1 MSNIIHSSSL
11 LNLAEGKNETPVDLS
26 RSNESQ
32 QGIDFKDIYSR
43 LANGAS
49 RMSPPDDEKPR
60 DGFQKDLATIADAR
74 NSDSGELRQQI
85 SEVQQPFG
93 KILPTLVAHQRGLSL
108 GKVILTAPVS
118 AVSEN
123 SLKQFIMRQS
133 AVDEVIDRGR
143 TTDTENDESTQRGGR
158 PEIDYG
164 IYKQHQNQKQSVD
177 AHAFA
182 ASTVLKGPSSTEI
195 GLSQQHYPS
204 AEMLTARS
212 PSALGKTESLSAE
225 QIQRPAQP
233 GAVLAGVDKHY
244 RYQVVDKQL
253 ASAAKSG
260 PVNEPVPVLG
270 QTALLDR
277 SAPNAG
283 QPAVLEKAVPNAVQ
297 TALLDRSVPNAGQP
311 AVLEKPVP
319 NAVQTALL
327 DRSVPNAGQPAV
339 LEKAVPNAVQ
349 TAVLDKPVPNA
360 GQTAVLDKPAPNA
373 GQPAVLEKPV
383 PNAVQTAVLDKPVP
397 NAGERAVLEKALPN
411 AGQTAVLD
419 KPVPNVGQT
428 ASWLS
433 QFNTM
438 PREIPSGAS
447 MPSAPEGSSAVS
459 REANSSREEVG
470 LKSEQLLS
478 RDSHS
483 ERKAYGSQFMGS
495 NADATKPGLIR
506 SGAEKP
512 LEEQQMLKSSRLSAE
527 VLSSDAREKGFRGK
541 EYSDG
546 VNPKQDMNVE
556 ALARNLSMMNSS
568 ARQDLNSTGYQ
579 GQKPVLPAIHAIS
592 KQTNGSALES
602 SDKVNVQ
609 NIESRVEFRS
619 VLREMQFQPQL
630 QSTADKSLQYEGL
643 TQRFGELMANRII
656 AGVQQ
661 NNWNLNIK
669 LRPASLGEI
678 GVTIAYDEGGLE
690 GKIVAAEETTRQLL
704 QDSLPKLRLMLKE
717 MLENDQ
723 MVNVNVDSHSDLKQD
738 TKEKPD
744 DENDATVELVMDLL
758 DEATEKVE
766 GRGLGIGNLNI
777 YV

>member
-11 LNLAEGKNETPVDLS
+11 LNVADGKNEIPVDLS
-26 RSNESQ
+26 RPKETQ
-32 QGIDFKDIYSR
+32 QGIDFKDIYSG
-43 LANGAS
+43 LANEAS
-49 RMSPPDDEKPR
+49 RMSPPVDQKPG

-143 TTDTENDESTQRGGR
+143 TTDTEKDESALRGVR
-158 PEIDYG
+158 SEEMVSALPNKNPRAEIDYG
-164 IYKQHQNQKQSVD
+164 VYSQHIVQKQIVQKQI
-177 AHAFA
+177 APKQTANAQAFA
-182 ASTVLKGPSSTEI
+182 ASTVSRAPTSNEM
-195 GLSQQHYPS
+195 GLNQQQYPS

-212 PSALGKTESLSAE
+212 PSAIGKTESSLGE
-225 QIQRPAQP
+225 QIQRPAQA
-233 GAVLAGVDKHY
+233 GADLAGVDKDY
-244 RYQVVDKQL
+244 LGAKQR
-253 ASAAKSG
+253 ASTLKAG
-260 PVNEPVPVLG
+260 PVSELSLVLG
-270 QTALLDR
+270 QTAALDKPL
-277 SAPNAG
+277 PNAA
-283 QPAVLEKAVPNAVQ
+283 QA
-297 TALLDRSVPNAGQP
+297 
-311 AVLEKPVP
+311 
-319 NAVQTALL
+319 
-327 DRSVPNAGQPAV
+327 
-339 LEKAVPNAVQ
+339 
-349 TAVLDKPVPNA
+349 AVLDKAPPVL
-360 GQTAVLDKPAPNA
+360 GQTAVLDKP
-373 GQPAVLEKPV
+373 
-383 PNAVQTAVLDKPVP
+383 
-397 NAGERAVLEKALPN
+397 LPI
-411 AGQTAVLD
+411 A
-419 KPVPNVGQT
+419 GQT

-447 MPSAPEGSSAVS
+447 MPSAPEGSSVVS
-459 REANSSREEVG
+459 RELNSSREEVG

-478 RDSHS
+478 KDSYS
-483 ERKAYGSQFMGS
+483 ERKANGPQFMAS
-495 NADATKPGLIR
+495 NGESTKPGLIS

-527 VLSSDAREKGFRGK
+527 ILSSDAREKGFRGK

-546 VNPKQDMNVE
+546 VNPKQDMVVE
-556 ALARNLSMMNSS
+556 ALARNLRMMSPS
-568 ARQDLNSTGYQ
+568 ARQDLNSAGYQ
-579 GQKPVLPAIHAIS
+579 GQKPALPGTYGIS
-592 KQTNGSALES
+592 KRPNGSALEV

-619 VLREMQFQPQL
+619 VLREMQLQPQL
-630 QSTADKSLQYEGL
+630 QSTSDKSLQYEGL
-643 TQRFGELMANRII
+643 TQRFGELVANRII

-661 NNWNLNIK
+661 DNWNLNIK

>member
-11 LNLAEGKNETPVDLS
+11 LNVADGKNEIPVDLS
-26 RSNESQ
+26 RPKETQ
-32 QGIDFKDIYSR
+32 QGIDFKDIYSG
-43 LANGAS
+43 LANEAS
-49 RMSPPDDEKPR
+49 RMSPPVDQKPG

-143 TTDTENDESTQRGGR
+143 TTDTEKDESALRGVR
-158 PEIDYG
+158 SEEMVSALPNKNPRAEIDYG
-164 IYKQHQNQKQSVD
+164 VYSQQIAQKQI
-177 AHAFA
+177 APKQTANEQAFA
-182 ASTVLKGPSSTEI
+182 ASNALKAPTSSEM
-195 GLSQQHYPS
+195 GLNQQQFPS

-212 PSALGKTESLSAE
+212 PGAIGKTESSLAE
-225 QIQRPAQP
+225 QIQRPVQA
-233 GAVLAGVDKHY
+233 GAGLAGVDKDY
-244 RYQVVDKQL
+244 L
-253 ASAAKSG
+253 AAKQFASTVKAG
-260 PVNEPVPVLG
+260 PVNEPSPVQG
-270 QTALLDR
+270 QTA
-277 SAPNAG
+277 A
-283 QPAVLEKAVPNAVQ
+283 
-297 TALLDRSVPNAGQP
+297 
-311 AVLEKPVP
+311 
-319 NAVQTALL
+319 
-327 DRSVPNAGQPAV
+327 
-339 LEKAVPNAVQ
+339 
-349 TAVLDKPVPNA
+349 LDKPVPF
-360 GQTAVLDKPAPNA
+360 
-373 GQPAVLEKPV
+373 
-383 PNAVQTAVLDKPVP
+383 
-397 NAGERAVLEKALPN
+397 
-411 AGQTAVLD
+411 
-419 KPVPNVGQT
+419 VGQT

-459 REANSSREEVG
+459 KELISSREEVG

-478 RDSHS
+478 RDSYS
-483 ERKAYGSQFMGS
+483 ERKANGPQFMAS
-495 NADATKPGLIR
+495 NGESTKPGLIS

-546 VNPKQDMNVE
+546 VNPKQDVVVE
-556 ALARNLSMMNSS
+556 ALARNLRMTSPS

-579 GQKPVLPAIHAIS
+579 GQKPALPGTYGIS
-592 KQTNGSALES
+592 KRPNGSTLEV

-619 VLREMQFQPQL
+619 VLREMQLQPQL
-630 QSTADKSLQYEGL
+630 QSTSDKSLQYEGL
-643 TQRFGELMANRII
+643 TQRFGELVANRII

-661 NNWNLNIK
+661 DNWNLNIK

>member
-11 LNLAEGKNETPVDLS
+11 LNVADGKNEIPVDLS
-26 RSNESQ
+26 RPKETQ
-32 QGIDFKDIYSR
+32 QGIDFKDIYSG
-43 LANGAS
+43 LANEAS
-49 RMSPPDDEKPR
+49 RMSPPVDQKPG

-143 TTDTENDESTQRGGR
+143 TTDTEKDESALRGVR
-158 PEIDYG
+158 SEEMVSALPNKNPRAEIDYG
-164 IYKQHQNQKQSVD
+164 VYSQNIAHKQIAPKQT
-177 AHAFA
+177 ANEQAFA
-182 ASTVLKGPSSTEI
+182 ASNALKAPTSSEM
-195 GLSQQHYPS
+195 GLNQQQYPS

-212 PSALGKTESLSAE
+212 PGAIGKTESSLAE
-225 QIQRPAQP
+225 QIQRPVQA
-233 GAVLAGVDKHY
+233 GAGLAGVDKDY
-244 RYQVVDKQL
+244 LGAKQR
-253 ASAAKSG
+253 ASTLIAG
-260 PVNEPVPVLG
+260 PVSELSLVLGQTAALDKPLPNAAQAAVLDKAPPVLG
-270 QTALLDR
+270 QTA
-277 SAPNAG
+277 A
-283 QPAVLEKAVPNAVQ
+283 
-297 TALLDRSVPNAGQP
+297 
-311 AVLEKPVP
+311 
-319 NAVQTALL
+319 
-327 DRSVPNAGQPAV
+327 
-339 LEKAVPNAVQ
+339 
-349 TAVLDKPVPNA
+349 LDKPVPNA
-360 GQTAVLDKPAPNA
+360 GQTAVLDK
-373 GQPAVLEKPV
+373 VLPV
-383 PNAVQTAVLDKPVP
+383 QGQTAALDKPVP
-397 NAGERAVLEKALPN
+397 V
-411 AGQTAVLD
+411 
-419 KPVPNVGQT
+419 VGQT

-459 REANSSREEVG
+459 RELISSREEVG

-478 RDSHS
+478 RDSYS
-483 ERKAYGSQFMGS
+483 ERKANGPQFMAS
-495 NADATKPGLIR
+495 NVESAKPGLIS

-541 EYSDG
+541 EYADG
-546 VNPKQDMNVE
+546 INPKQDMVVE
-556 ALARNLSMMNSS
+556 ALARNLRMTSPS
-568 ARQDLNSTGYQ
+568 ARQDLDSTGYQ
-579 GQKPVLPAIHAIS
+579 GQKPVLPGTYGIS
-592 KQTNGSALES
+592 KRPNGSTLEV

-619 VLREMQFQPQL
+619 VLREMQLQPQL

-643 TQRFGELMANRII
+643 TQRFGELVANRII

-661 NNWNLNIK
+661 DNWNLNIK

>member
-11 LNLAEGKNETPVDLS
+11 LNVADGKNEIPVDLS
-26 RSNESQ
+26 RPKETQ
-32 QGIDFKDIYSR
+32 QGIDFKDIYSG
-43 LANGAS
+43 LANEAS
-49 RMSPPDDEKPR
+49 RMSPPVDQKPG

-143 TTDTENDESTQRGGR
+143 TTDTEKDESALRGVR
-158 PEIDYG
+158 SEEMVSALPNKNPRAEIDYG
-164 IYKQHQNQKQSVD
+164 VYSQQIAPKQTANEQ
-177 AHAFA
+177 AFA
-182 ASTVLKGPSSTEI
+182 ASNALKAPTSSEM
-195 GLSQQHYPS
+195 GLNQQQYPS

-212 PSALGKTESLSAE
+212 PGAIGKTESSLAE
-225 QIQRPAQP
+225 QIPRPVQA
-233 GAVLAGVDKHY
+233 GAGLAGVDKDY
-244 RYQVVDKQL
+244 L
-253 ASAAKSG
+253 AAKQFASTLKAG
-260 PVNEPVPVLG
+260 TVSEPSLVLG
-270 QTALLDR
+270 QTA
-277 SAPNAG
+277 A
-283 QPAVLEKAVPNAVQ
+283 
-297 TALLDRSVPNAGQP
+297 
-311 AVLEKPVP
+311 
-319 NAVQTALL
+319 
-327 DRSVPNAGQPAV
+327 
-339 LEKAVPNAVQ
+339 
-349 TAVLDKPVPNA
+349 LDKPVPNA
-360 GQTAVLDKPAPNA
+360 AQTAVLDK
-373 GQPAVLEKPV
+373 VLPV
-383 PNAVQTAVLDKPVP
+383 QGQTATLDKPVP
-397 NAGERAVLEKALPN
+397 V
-411 AGQTAVLD
+411 
-419 KPVPNVGQT
+419 VGQT

-447 MPSAPEGSSAVS
+447 MPSAPEGSSVVS
-459 REANSSREEVG
+459 RELNSSREEVG

-478 RDSHS
+478 KDSYS
-483 ERKAYGSQFMGS
+483 ERKANGPQFMAS
-495 NADATKPGLIR
+495 NGESTKPGLIS

-527 VLSSDAREKGFRGK
+527 ILSSDAREKGFRGK

-546 VNPKQDMNVE
+546 VNPKQDMVVE
-556 ALARNLSMMNSS
+556 ALARNLRMMSPS
-568 ARQDLNSTGYQ
+568 ARQDLNSAGYQ
-579 GQKPVLPAIHAIS
+579 GQKPALPGTYGIS
-592 KQTNGSALES
+592 KRPNGSTLEV

-619 VLREMQFQPQL
+619 VLREMQLQPQL
-630 QSTADKSLQYEGL
+630 QSASDKSLQYEGL
-643 TQRFGELMANRII
+643 TQRFGELVANRII

-661 NNWNLNIK
+661 DNWNLNIK

>member
-11 LNLAEGKNETPVDLS
+11 LNVADGKNEIPVDLS
-26 RSNESQ
+26 RPKETQ
-32 QGIDFKDIYSR
+32 QGIDFKDIYSG
-43 LANGAS
+43 LANEAS
-49 RMSPPDDEKPR
+49 RMSPPVDQKPG

-143 TTDTENDESTQRGGR
+143 TTDTEKDESALRGVR
-158 PEIDYG
+158 SEEMVSALPNKNPRAEIDYG
-164 IYKQHQNQKQSVD
+164 VYSQQIAPKQTANEQ
-177 AHAFA
+177 AFA
-182 ASTVLKGPSSTEI
+182 ASNALKAPTSSEM
-195 GLSQQHYPS
+195 GLNQQQYPS

-212 PSALGKTESLSAE
+212 PGAIGKTESSLAE
-225 QIQRPAQP
+225 QIQRPVQA
-233 GAVLAGVDKHY
+233 GAGLAGVDKDY
-244 RYQVVDKQL
+244 L
-253 ASAAKSG
+253 AAKQFASTVKAG
-260 PVNEPVPVLG
+260 PVNEPSPVLG
-270 QTALLDR
+270 QTA
-277 SAPNAG
+277 A
-283 QPAVLEKAVPNAVQ
+283 
-297 TALLDRSVPNAGQP
+297 
-311 AVLEKPVP
+311 
-319 NAVQTALL
+319 
-327 DRSVPNAGQPAV
+327 
-339 LEKAVPNAVQ
+339 
-349 TAVLDKPVPNA
+349 LDKPVP
-360 GQTAVLDKPAPNA
+360 V
-373 GQPAVLEKPV
+373 
-383 PNAVQTAVLDKPVP
+383 
-397 NAGERAVLEKALPN
+397 
-411 AGQTAVLD
+411 
-419 KPVPNVGQT
+419 VGQT

-459 REANSSREEVG
+459 RELISSREEVG

-478 RDSHS
+478 RDSYS
-483 ERKAYGSQFMGS
+483 ERKANGPQFMAS
-495 NADATKPGLIR
+495 NGESTKPGPIS

-541 EYSDG
+541 EYADG
-546 VNPKQDMNVE
+546 INPKQDMVVE
-556 ALARNLSMMNSS
+556 ALARNLRMTSPS

-579 GQKPVLPAIHAIS
+579 GQKPALPGTYGIF
-592 KQTNGSALES
+592 KRPNGSTLEV

-619 VLREMQFQPQL
+619 VLREMQLQPQL
-630 QSTADKSLQYEGL
+630 QSTSDKSLQYEGL
-643 TQRFGELMANRII
+643 TQRFGELVANRII

-661 NNWNLNIK
+661 DNWNLNIK

>member
-11 LNLAEGKNETPVDLS
+11 LNVADGKNEIPVDLS
-26 RSNESQ
+26 RPKETQ
-32 QGIDFKDIYSR
+32 QGIDFKDIYSG
-43 LANGAS
+43 LANEAS
-49 RMSPPDDEKPR
+49 RMSPPVDQKPG

-143 TTDTENDESTQRGGR
+143 TTDTEKDESALRGVR
-158 PEIDYG
+158 SEEMVSALPNKNPRAEIDYG
-164 IYKQHQNQKQSVD
+164 VYSQQIAQKQI
-177 AHAFA
+177 APKQTANEQAFA
-182 ASTVLKGPSSTEI
+182 ASNALKAPTSSEM
-195 GLSQQHYPS
+195 GLNQQPFPS

-212 PSALGKTESLSAE
+212 PGAIGKTESSLAE
-225 QIQRPAQP
+225 QIQRPVQA
-233 GAVLAGVDKHY
+233 GAGLAGVDKDY
-244 RYQVVDKQL
+244 L
-253 ASAAKSG
+253 AAKQFASTVKAG
-260 PVNEPVPVLG
+260 PVNEPSLVQG
-270 QTALLDR
+270 QTA
-277 SAPNAG
+277 A
-283 QPAVLEKAVPNAVQ
+283 
-297 TALLDRSVPNAGQP
+297 
-311 AVLEKPVP
+311 
-319 NAVQTALL
+319 
-327 DRSVPNAGQPAV
+327 
-339 LEKAVPNAVQ
+339 
-349 TAVLDKPVPNA
+349 LDKPVPNT
-360 GQTAVLDKPAPNA
+360 GQTAVLDKASL
-373 GQPAVLEKPV
+373 VLG
-383 PNAVQTAVLDKPVP
+383 QTAALDKPVP
-397 NAGERAVLEKALPN
+397 NTAQTTVLDKAPPVIDKPVPNAAQAAVLDKVLPVQ
-411 AGQTAVLD
+411 GQTAALD
-419 KPVPNVGQT
+419 KPVPVVGQT

-459 REANSSREEVG
+459 RELISSREEVG

-478 RDSHS
+478 RDSYS
-483 ERKAYGSQFMGS
+483 ERKANGPQFMAS
-495 NADATKPGLIR
+495 NGESTKPGLIS

-546 VNPKQDMNVE
+546 VNPKQDVVVE
-556 ALARNLSMMNSS
+556 ALARNLRMTSPS

-579 GQKPVLPAIHAIS
+579 GQKPALPGTYGIS
-592 KQTNGSALES
+592 KRPNGSTLEV

-619 VLREMQFQPQL
+619 VLREMQLQPQL
-630 QSTADKSLQYEGL
+630 QSTSDKSLQYEGL
-643 TQRFGELMANRII
+643 TQRFGELVANRII

-661 NNWNLNIK
+661 DNWNLNIK

>member
-11 LNLAEGKNETPVDLS
+11 LNLADGKNEIPVDLS
-26 RSNESQ
+26 RPKETQ
-32 QGIDFKDIYSR
+32 QGIDFKDIYSG
-43 LANGAS
+43 LANEAS
-49 RMSPPDDEKPR
+49 RMSPPVDQKPG

-143 TTDTENDESTQRGGR
+143 TTDTEKDESALRGVR
-158 PEIDYG
+158 SEEMVSALPNKNPRAEIDYG
-164 IYKQHQNQKQSVD
+164 VYSQQIAPKQTANEQ
-177 AHAFA
+177 AFA
-182 ASTVLKGPSSTEI
+182 ASNALKAPTSSEM
-195 GLSQQHYPS
+195 GLNQQQYPS

-212 PSALGKTESLSAE
+212 PGAIGKTESSLAE
-225 QIQRPAQP
+225 QIPRPVQA
-233 GAVLAGVDKHY
+233 GAGLAGVDKDY
-244 RYQVVDKQL
+244 L
-253 ASAAKSG
+253 AAKQFASTLKAG
-260 PVNEPVPVLG
+260 PVNEPSPVLG
-270 QTALLDR
+270 QT
-277 SAPNAG
+277 
-283 QPAVLEKAVPNAVQ
+283 
-297 TALLDRSVPNAGQP
+297 TA
-311 AVLEKPVP
+311 
-319 NAVQTALL
+319 
-327 DRSVPNAGQPAV
+327 
-339 LEKAVPNAVQ
+339 
-349 TAVLDKPVPNA
+349 LDKPVPNTA
-360 GQTAVLDKPAPNA
+360 QTTVLDKVSLVLGQTAA
-373 GQPAVLEKPV
+373 
-383 PNAVQTAVLDKPVP
+383 LDKPVP
-397 NAGERAVLEKALPN
+397 V
-411 AGQTAVLD
+411 
-419 KPVPNVGQT
+419 VGQT

-459 REANSSREEVG
+459 RELISSREEVG

-478 RDSHS
+478 RDSYS
-483 ERKAYGSQFMGS
+483 ERKANGPQFMAS
-495 NADATKPGLIR
+495 NGESTKPGPIS

-541 EYSDG
+541 EYADG
-546 VNPKQDMNVE
+546 INPKQDMVVE
-556 ALARNLSMMNSS
+556 ALARNLRMTSPS

-579 GQKPVLPAIHAIS
+579 GQKPALPGTYGIS
-592 KQTNGSALES
+592 KRPNGSTLEV

-619 VLREMQFQPQL
+619 VLREMQLQPQL
-630 QSTADKSLQYEGL
+630 QSTSDKSLQYEGL
-643 TQRFGELMANRII
+643 TQRFGELVANRII

-661 NNWNLNIK
+661 DNWNLNIK

>member
-11 LNLAEGKNETPVDLS
+11 LNVADGKNEIPVDLS
-26 RSNESQ
+26 RPKETQ
-32 QGIDFKDIYSR
+32 QGIDFKDIYSG
-43 LANGAS
+43 LANEAS
-49 RMSPPDDEKPR
+49 RMSPPVDQKPG

-143 TTDTENDESTQRGGR
+143 TTDTEKDESALRGVR
-158 PEIDYG
+158 SEEMVSALPNKNPRAEIDYG
-164 IYKQHQNQKQSVD
+164 VYSQQIAPKQTANEQ
-177 AHAFA
+177 AFA
-182 ASTVLKGPSSTEI
+182 ASNALKAPTSSEM
-195 GLSQQHYPS
+195 GLNQQQYPS

-212 PSALGKTESLSAE
+212 PGAIGKTESSLAE
-225 QIQRPAQP
+225 QIPRPVQA
-233 GAVLAGVDKHY
+233 GAGLAGVDKDY
-244 RYQVVDKQL
+244 L
-253 ASAAKSG
+253 AAKQFASTLKAG
-260 PVNEPVPVLG
+260 TVSEPSLVLG
-270 QTALLDR
+270 QTA
-277 SAPNAG
+277 A
-283 QPAVLEKAVPNAVQ
+283 
-297 TALLDRSVPNAGQP
+297 
-311 AVLEKPVP
+311 
-319 NAVQTALL
+319 
-327 DRSVPNAGQPAV
+327 
-339 LEKAVPNAVQ
+339 
-349 TAVLDKPVPNA
+349 LDKPVP
-360 GQTAVLDKPAPNA
+360 V
-373 GQPAVLEKPV
+373 
-383 PNAVQTAVLDKPVP
+383 
-397 NAGERAVLEKALPN
+397 
-411 AGQTAVLD
+411 
-419 KPVPNVGQT
+419 VGQT

-459 REANSSREEVG
+459 RELISSREEVG

-478 RDSHS
+478 RDSYS
-483 ERKAYGSQFMGS
+483 ERKANGPQFMAS
-495 NADATKPGLIR
+495 NGESTKPGLIS

-541 EYSDG
+541 EYTDG
-546 VNPKQDMNVE
+546 INPKQDMVVE
-556 ALARNLSMMNSS
+556 ALARNLRMTSPS

-579 GQKPVLPAIHAIS
+579 GQKPALPGTYGIS
-592 KQTNGSALES
+592 KRPNGSTLEV

-619 VLREMQFQPQL
+619 VLREMQLQPQL
-630 QSTADKSLQYEGL
+630 QSTSDKSLQYEGL
-643 TQRFGELMANRII
+643 TQRFGELVANRII

-661 NNWNLNIK
+661 DNWNLNIK

>member
-11 LNLAEGKNETPVDLS
+11 LNVADGKNEIPVDLS
-26 RSNESQ
+26 RPKETQ
-32 QGIDFKDIYSR
+32 QGIDFKDIYSG
-43 LANGAS
+43 LANEAS
-49 RMSPPDDEKPR
+49 RMSPPVDQKPG

-143 TTDTENDESTQRGGR
+143 TTDTEKDESALRGVR
-158 PEIDYG
+158 SEEMVSALPNKNPRAEIDYG
-164 IYKQHQNQKQSVD
+164 VYSQHIVQKEIVQKQIVQKQI
-177 AHAFA
+177 APKQTANAQAFA
-182 ASTVLKGPSSTEI
+182 ASTVSRAPTSNEM
-195 GLSQQHYPS
+195 GLNQQQYPS

-212 PSALGKTESLSAE
+212 PSAIGKTESSLGE
-225 QIQRPAQP
+225 QIQRPAQA
-233 GAVLAGVDKHY
+233 GADLAGVDKDY
-244 RYQVVDKQL
+244 LGAKQR
-253 ASAAKSG
+253 ASTLKAG
-260 PVNEPVPVLG
+260 PVSELSLVLG
-270 QTALLDR
+270 QT
-277 SAPNAG
+277 SA
-283 QPAVLEKAVPNAVQ
+283 
-297 TALLDRSVPNAGQP
+297 
-311 AVLEKPVP
+311 
-319 NAVQTALL
+319 
-327 DRSVPNAGQPAV
+327 
-339 LEKAVPNAVQ
+339 
-349 TAVLDKPVPNA
+349 LDKPVPNA
-360 GQTAVLDKPAPNA
+360 AQAAVLDKAP
-373 GQPAVLEKPV
+373 PVL
-383 PNAVQTAVLDKPVP
+383 
-397 NAGERAVLEKALPN
+397 
-411 AGQTAVLD
+411 GQTAVLD
-419 KPVPNVGQT
+419 KPVPVLGQT

-447 MPSAPEGSSAVS
+447 MPSAPEGSSVVS
-459 REANSSREEVG
+459 RELNSSREEVG

-478 RDSHS
+478 KDSYS
-483 ERKAYGSQFMGS
+483 ERKANGPQFMAS
-495 NADATKPGLIR
+495 NGESTKPGLIS

-527 VLSSDAREKGFRGK
+527 ILSSDAREKGFRGK

-546 VNPKQDMNVE
+546 VNPKQDMVVE
-556 ALARNLSMMNSS
+556 ALARNLRMMSPS
-568 ARQDLNSTGYQ
+568 ARQDLNSAGYQ
-579 GQKPVLPAIHAIS
+579 GQKPALPGTYGIS
-592 KQTNGSALES
+592 KRPNGSALEV

-619 VLREMQFQPQL
+619 VLREMQLQPQL
-630 QSTADKSLQYEGL
+630 QSTSDKSLQYEGL
-643 TQRFGELMANRII
+643 TQRFGELVANRII

-661 NNWNLNIK
+661 DNWNLNIK

>member
-11 LNLAEGKNETPVDLS
+11 LNVADGKNEIPVDLS
-26 RSNESQ
+26 RPKETQ
-32 QGIDFKDIYSR
+32 QGIDFKDIYSG
-43 LANGAS
+43 LANEAS
-49 RMSPPDDEKPR
+49 RTSPPVDQKPG

-143 TTDTENDESTQRGGR
+143 TTDTEKDESALRGVR
-158 PEIDYG
+158 SEEIVSALPNKNPRAEIDYG
-164 IYKQHQNQKQSVD
+164 VYSQQIAPKQTANEQ
-177 AHAFA
+177 AFA
-182 ASTVLKGPSSTEI
+182 ASNALKAPTSSEM
-195 GLSQQHYPS
+195 GLNQQQYPS

-212 PSALGKTESLSAE
+212 PGAIGKTESSLAE
-225 QIQRPAQP
+225 QIPRPAQA
-233 GAVLAGVDKHY
+233 GADLAGLDKDY
-244 RYQVVDKQL
+244 LGAKQL
-253 ASAAKSG
+253 ASTLKAGS
-260 PVNEPVPVLG
+260 VNEPSLVLG
-270 QTALLDR
+270 QTA
-277 SAPNAG
+277 A
-283 QPAVLEKAVPNAVQ
+283 
-297 TALLDRSVPNAGQP
+297 
-311 AVLEKPVP
+311 
-319 NAVQTALL
+319 
-327 DRSVPNAGQPAV
+327 
-339 LEKAVPNAVQ
+339 
-349 TAVLDKPVPNA
+349 LDKPVP
-360 GQTAVLDKPAPNA
+360 V
-373 GQPAVLEKPV
+373 
-383 PNAVQTAVLDKPVP
+383 
-397 NAGERAVLEKALPN
+397 
-411 AGQTAVLD
+411 
-419 KPVPNVGQT
+419 VGQT

-447 MPSAPEGSSAVS
+447 MPSAPEGSSVVS
-459 REANSSREEVG
+459 RELNSSREEVG

-478 RDSHS
+478 RDSYS
-483 ERKAYGSQFMGS
+483 ERKANGPQFMAS
-495 NADATKPGLIR
+495 NGESTKPGPIS

-541 EYSDG
+541 EYTDG
-546 VNPKQDMNVE
+546 INPKQDMVVE
-556 ALARNLSMMNSS
+556 ALARNLRMMGPS

-579 GQKPVLPAIHAIS
+579 GQKPALPGTYGIS
-592 KQTNGSALES
+592 KRPNGSTLEV

-619 VLREMQFQPQL
+619 VLREMQLQPQL
-630 QSTADKSLQYEGL
+630 QSTSDKSLQYEGL
-643 TQRFGELMANRII
+643 TQRFGELVANRII

-661 NNWNLNIK
+661 DNWNLNIK

>member
-11 LNLAEGKNETPVDLS
+11 LNVADGKNEIPVDLS
-26 RSNESQ
+26 RPKETQ
-32 QGIDFKDIYSR
+32 QGIDFKDIYSG
-43 LANGAS
+43 LANEAS
-49 RMSPPDDEKPR
+49 RMSPPVDQKPG

-143 TTDTENDESTQRGGR
+143 TTDTEKDESALRGVR
-158 PEIDYG
+158 SEEMVSALPNKNPRAEIDYG
-164 IYKQHQNQKQSVD
+164 VYSQQIAPKQTANEQ
-177 AHAFA
+177 AFA
-182 ASTVLKGPSSTEI
+182 ASNALKAPTSSEM
-195 GLSQQHYPS
+195 GLNQQQYPS

-212 PSALGKTESLSAE
+212 PGAIGKTESSLAE
-225 QIQRPAQP
+225 QIPRPVQA
-233 GAVLAGVDKHY
+233 GAGLAGVDKDY
-244 RYQVVDKQL
+244 L
-253 ASAAKSG
+253 AAKQFASTLKAG
-260 PVNEPVPVLG
+260 PVSEPSLVLG
-270 QTALLDR
+270 QTA
-277 SAPNAG
+277 A
-283 QPAVLEKAVPNAVQ
+283 
-297 TALLDRSVPNAGQP
+297 
-311 AVLEKPVP
+311 
-319 NAVQTALL
+319 
-327 DRSVPNAGQPAV
+327 
-339 LEKAVPNAVQ
+339 
-349 TAVLDKPVPNA
+349 LDKPVPNA
-360 GQTAVLDKPAPNA
+360 AQTAVLDK
-373 GQPAVLEKPV
+373 VLPV
-383 PNAVQTAVLDKPVP
+383 LGQTAALDKPVP
-397 NAGERAVLEKALPN
+397 V
-411 AGQTAVLD
+411 
-419 KPVPNVGQT
+419 VGQT

-459 REANSSREEVG
+459 RELISSREEVG

-478 RDSHS
+478 RDSYS
-483 ERKAYGSQFMGS
+483 ERKANGPQFMAS
-495 NADATKPGLIR
+495 NGESTKPGLIS

-541 EYSDG
+541 EYTDG
-546 VNPKQDMNVE
+546 INPKQDMVVE
-556 ALARNLSMMNSS
+556 ALARNLRMTSPS

-579 GQKPVLPAIHAIS
+579 GQKPALPGTYGIS
-592 KQTNGSALES
+592 KRPNGSTLEV

-619 VLREMQFQPQL
+619 VLREMQLQPQL
-630 QSTADKSLQYEGL
+630 QSTSDKSLQYEGL
-643 TQRFGELMANRII
+643 TQRFGELVANRII

-661 NNWNLNIK
+661 DNWNLNIK

>member
-11 LNLAEGKNETPVDLS
+11 LNVADGKNEIPVDLS
-26 RSNESQ
+26 RPKETQ
-32 QGIDFKDIYSR
+32 QGIDFKDIYSG
-43 LANGAS
+43 LANEAS
-49 RMSPPDDEKPR
+49 RMSPPVDQKPG

-143 TTDTENDESTQRGGR
+143 TTDTEKDESALRGVR
-158 PEIDYG
+158 SEEMVSALPNKNPRAEIDYG
-164 IYKQHQNQKQSVD
+164 VYSQHIVQKQI
-177 AHAFA
+177 APKQTANAQAFA
-182 ASTVLKGPSSTEI
+182 ASTVSRAPTSNEM
-195 GLSQQHYPS
+195 GLNQQQYPS

-212 PSALGKTESLSAE
+212 PGAIGKTESSLAE
-225 QIQRPAQP
+225 QIQRPVQA
-233 GAVLAGVDKHY
+233 GAGLAGVDKDY
-244 RYQVVDKQL
+244 LGAKQF
-253 ASAAKSG
+253 ASTLKAG
-260 PVNEPVPVLG
+260 PVSEPSLVLG
-270 QTALLDR
+270 QTA
-277 SAPNAG
+277 A
-283 QPAVLEKAVPNAVQ
+283 
-297 TALLDRSVPNAGQP
+297 
-311 AVLEKPVP
+311 
-319 NAVQTALL
+319 
-327 DRSVPNAGQPAV
+327 
-339 LEKAVPNAVQ
+339 
-349 TAVLDKPVPNA
+349 LDKPVPNA
-360 GQTAVLDKPAPNA
+360 AQTAVLDK
-373 GQPAVLEKPV
+373 VLPV
-383 PNAVQTAVLDKPVP
+383 QGQTAALDKPI
-397 NAGERAVLEKALPN
+397 
-411 AGQTAVLD
+411 
-419 KPVPNVGQT
+419 PVVGQT

-459 REANSSREEVG
+459 RELISSREEVG

-478 RDSHS
+478 RDSYS
-483 ERKAYGSQFMGS
+483 ERKANGPQFMAS
-495 NADATKPGLIR
+495 NGESAKPGLIS

-546 VNPKQDMNVE
+546 VNPKQDMVVE
-556 ALARNLSMMNSS
+556 ALARNLRMMSPS

-579 GQKPVLPAIHAIS
+579 GQKPALPGTYGIS
-592 KQTNGSALES
+592 KRPNGSTLEV

-619 VLREMQFQPQL
+619 VLREMQLQPQL
-630 QSTADKSLQYEGL
+630 QSTSDKSLQYEGL
-643 TQRFGELMANRII
+643 TQRFGELVANRII

-661 NNWNLNIK
+661 DNWNLNIK

>member
-11 LNLAEGKNETPVDLS
+11 LNVADGKNEIPVDLS
-26 RSNESQ
+26 RPKETQ
-32 QGIDFKDIYSR
+32 QGIDFKDIYSG
-43 LANGAS
+43 LANEAS
-49 RMSPPDDEKPR
+49 RMSPPVDQKPG

-143 TTDTENDESTQRGGR
+143 TTDTEKDESALRGVR
-158 PEIDYG
+158 SEEMVSALPNKNPRAEIDYG
-164 IYKQHQNQKQSVD
+164 VYSQQIAPKQTANEQ
-177 AHAFA
+177 AFA
-182 ASTVLKGPSSTEI
+182 ASNALKAPTSSEM
-195 GLSQQHYPS
+195 GLNQQQYPS

-212 PSALGKTESLSAE
+212 PGAIGKTESSLAE
-225 QIQRPAQP
+225 QIQRPVQA
-233 GAVLAGVDKHY
+233 GAGLAGVDKDY
-244 RYQVVDKQL
+244 L
-253 ASAAKSG
+253 AAKQFASTVKAG
-260 PVNEPVPVLG
+260 PVNEPSPVLG
-270 QTALLDR
+270 QTA
-277 SAPNAG
+277 A
-283 QPAVLEKAVPNAVQ
+283 
-297 TALLDRSVPNAGQP
+297 
-311 AVLEKPVP
+311 
-319 NAVQTALL
+319 
-327 DRSVPNAGQPAV
+327 
-339 LEKAVPNAVQ
+339 
-349 TAVLDKPVPNA
+349 LDKPVPNA
-360 GQTAVLDKPAPNA
+360 GQTAVLDKP
-373 GQPAVLEKPV
+373 V
-383 PNAVQTAVLDKPVP
+383 PNAAQTAVLDKVLPVQ
-397 NAGERAVLEKALPN
+397 
-411 AGQTAVLD
+411 GQTATLD
-419 KPVPNVGQT
+419 KPVPVVGQT

-459 REANSSREEVG
+459 RELISSREEVG

-478 RDSHS
+478 RDSYS
-483 ERKAYGSQFMGS
+483 ERKANGPQFMAS
-495 NADATKPGLIR
+495 NGESTKPGPIS

-541 EYSDG
+541 EYTDG
-546 VNPKQDMNVE
+546 INPKQDMVVE
-556 ALARNLSMMNSS
+556 ALARNLRMTSPS

-579 GQKPVLPAIHAIS
+579 GQKPALPGTYGIS
-592 KQTNGSALES
+592 KRPNGSTLEV

-619 VLREMQFQPQL
+619 VLREMQLQPQL
-630 QSTADKSLQYEGL
+630 QSTSDKSLQYEGL
-643 TQRFGELMANRII
+643 TQRFGELVANRII

-661 NNWNLNIK
+661 DNWNLNIK

>member
-1 MSNIIHSSSL
+1 M
-11 LNLAEGKNETPVDLS
+11 
-26 RSNESQ
+26 
-32 QGIDFKDIYSR
+32 
-43 LANGAS
+43 
-49 RMSPPDDEKPR
+49 
-60 DGFQKDLATIADAR
+60 
-74 NSDSGELRQQI
+74 
-85 SEVQQPFG
+85 
-93 KILPTLVAHQRGLSL
+93 
-108 GKVILTAPVS
+108 
-118 AVSEN
+118 
-123 SLKQFIMRQS
+123 
-133 AVDEVIDRGR
+133 
-143 TTDTENDESTQRGGR
+143 
-158 PEIDYG
+158 
-164 IYKQHQNQKQSVD
+164 
-177 AHAFA
+177 
-182 ASTVLKGPSSTEI
+182 
-195 GLSQQHYPS
+195 
-204 AEMLTARS
+204 
-212 PSALGKTESLSAE
+212 
-225 QIQRPAQP
+225 
-233 GAVLAGVDKHY
+233 AGVDKDY
-244 RYQVVDKQL
+244 L
-253 ASAAKSG
+253 AAKQFASTLKAG
-260 PVNEPVPVLG
+260 PVSEPSLVLG
-270 QTALLDR
+270 QTA
-277 SAPNAG
+277 A
-283 QPAVLEKAVPNAVQ
+283 
-297 TALLDRSVPNAGQP
+297 
-311 AVLEKPVP
+311 
-319 NAVQTALL
+319 
-327 DRSVPNAGQPAV
+327 
-339 LEKAVPNAVQ
+339 
-349 TAVLDKPVPNA
+349 LDKPVP
-360 GQTAVLDKPAPNA
+360 V
-373 GQPAVLEKPV
+373 
-383 PNAVQTAVLDKPVP
+383 
-397 NAGERAVLEKALPN
+397 
-411 AGQTAVLD
+411 
-419 KPVPNVGQT
+419 VGQT

-478 RDSHS
+478 RDSYS
-483 ERKAYGSQFMGS
+483 ERKANGPQFMAS
-495 NADATKPGLIR
+495 NGESTKPGLIS

-541 EYSDG
+541 EYTDG
-546 VNPKQDMNVE
+546 INPKQDMVVE
-556 ALARNLSMMNSS
+556 ALARNLRMTSPS

-579 GQKPVLPAIHAIS
+579 GQKPALPGTYGIS
-592 KQTNGSALES
+592 KRPNGSTLEV

-619 VLREMQFQPQL
+619 VLREMQLQPQL
-630 QSTADKSLQYEGL
+630 QSTSDKSLQYEGL
-643 TQRFGELMANRII
+643 TQRFGELVANRII

-661 NNWNLNIK
+661 DNWNLNIK

>member
-11 LNLAEGKNETPVDLS
+11 LNVADGKNEIPVDLS
-26 RSNESQ
+26 RPKETQ
-32 QGIDFKDIYSR
+32 QGIDFKDIYSG
-43 LANGAS
+43 LANEAS
-49 RMSPPDDEKPR
+49 RMSPPVDQKPG

-143 TTDTENDESTQRGGR
+143 TTDTEKNESALRGVR
-158 PEIDYG
+158 SEEMVSALPNKNPRAEIDYG
-164 IYKQHQNQKQSVD
+164 VYSQQIAQKQI
-177 AHAFA
+177 APKQTANEQAFA
-182 ASTVLKGPSSTEI
+182 ASNALKAPTSSEM
-195 GLSQQHYPS
+195 GLNQQQFPS

-212 PSALGKTESLSAE
+212 PGAIGKTESSLAE
-225 QIQRPAQP
+225 QIQRPVQA
-233 GAVLAGVDKHY
+233 GAGLAGVDKDY
-244 RYQVVDKQL
+244 L
-253 ASAAKSG
+253 AAKQFASTVKAG
-260 PVNEPVPVLG
+260 PVNEPSPVQG
-270 QTALLDR
+270 QTA
-277 SAPNAG
+277 A
-283 QPAVLEKAVPNAVQ
+283 
-297 TALLDRSVPNAGQP
+297 
-311 AVLEKPVP
+311 
-319 NAVQTALL
+319 
-327 DRSVPNAGQPAV
+327 
-339 LEKAVPNAVQ
+339 
-349 TAVLDKPVPNA
+349 LDKPVP
-360 GQTAVLDKPAPNA
+360 V
-373 GQPAVLEKPV
+373 
-383 PNAVQTAVLDKPVP
+383 
-397 NAGERAVLEKALPN
+397 
-411 AGQTAVLD
+411 
-419 KPVPNVGQT
+419 VGQT

-447 MPSAPEGSSAVS
+447 MPSAPEGFSAVS
-459 REANSSREEVG
+459 RELNTSREEVG

-478 RDSHS
+478 RDSYS
-483 ERKAYGSQFMGS
+483 ERKANGPQFMAS
-495 NADATKPGLIR
+495 NGESTKPGLIS

-541 EYSDG
+541 EYTDG
-546 VNPKQDMNVE
+546 INPKQDMVIE
-556 ALARNLSMMNSS
+556 ALARNLRMMSPS

-579 GQKPVLPAIHAIS
+579 GQKPALPGTYGIS
-592 KQTNGSALES
+592 KRPNGSTLEV

-619 VLREMQFQPQL
+619 VLREMQLQPQL
-630 QSTADKSLQYEGL
+630 QSTSDKSLQYEGL
-643 TQRFGELMANRII
+643 TQRFGELVANRII

-661 NNWNLNIK
+661 DNWNLNIK

>member
-11 LNLAEGKNETPVDLS
+11 LNVADGKNEIPVDLS
-26 RSNESQ
+26 RPKETQ
-32 QGIDFKDIYSR
+32 QGIDFKDIYSG
-43 LANGAS
+43 LANEAS
-49 RMSPPDDEKPR
+49 RTSSPVDQKPG
-60 DGFQKDLATIADAR
+60 DGFQKDPATIADAR

-143 TTDTENDESTQRGGR
+143 TTDTEKDESALRGVR
-158 PEIDYG
+158 SEEMVSALPNKNPRTEIDYG
-164 IYKQHQNQKQSVD
+164 VYSQQIAQKQI
-177 AHAFA
+177 AQKQTANAQAFA
-182 ASTVLKGPSSTEI
+182 ASNASNALKAPTSSEM
-195 GLSQQHYPS
+195 GLNQQQYPS

-212 PSALGKTESLSAE
+212 PSAIGKTESLLAE
-225 QIQRPAQP
+225 QIQRPAQA
-233 GAVLAGVDKHY
+233 GADLAAVDKDY
-244 RYQVVDKQL
+244 LGAKQL
-253 ASAAKSG
+253 ASTLKAG
-260 PVNEPVPVLG
+260 PVSEPSLFQG
-270 QTALLDR
+270 QIA
-277 SAPNAG
+277 A
-283 QPAVLEKAVPNAVQ
+283 
-297 TALLDRSVPNAGQP
+297 
-311 AVLEKPVP
+311 
-319 NAVQTALL
+319 
-327 DRSVPNAGQPAV
+327 
-339 LEKAVPNAVQ
+339 
-349 TAVLDKPVPNA
+349 LDKPVPNT
-360 GQTAVLDKPAPNA
+360 GQTAVLDKVLLVQ
-373 GQPAVLEKPV
+373 GQTAAVEKPV
-383 PNAVQTAVLDKPVP
+383 SV
-397 NAGERAVLEKALPN
+397 
-411 AGQTAVLD
+411 
-419 KPVPNVGQT
+419 VGQT

-447 MPSAPEGSSAVS
+447 TPPAPEGSSAVS
-459 REANSSREEVG
+459 REVNSSREEVG

-478 RDSHS
+478 RDSFS
-483 ERKAYGSQFMGS
+483 ERKANGPQFMAS
-495 NADATKPGLIR
+495 NGESSKPGLIS

-512 LEEQQMLKSSRLSAE
+512 LDELQMLKSSRLSAE

-541 EYSDG
+541 EYTDG
-546 VNPKQDMNVE
+546 INPKQDMVIE
-556 ALARNLSMMNSS
+556 ALARNLRMMSPS

-579 GQKPVLPAIHAIS
+579 GQKPALPGTYGIS
-592 KQTNGSALES
+592 KRPNGSTLEV

-619 VLREMQFQPQL
+619 VLREMQLQPQL
-630 QSTADKSLQYEGL
+630 QSTSDKSLQYEGL
-643 TQRFGELMANRII
+643 TQRFGELVANRII

-661 NNWNLNIK
+661 DNWNLNIK

-723 MVNVNVDSHSDLKQD
+723 MVNVNVDSHSDSKQD

>member
-11 LNLAEGKNETPVDLS
+11 LNVADGKNEIPVDLS
-26 RSNESQ
+26 RPKETQ
-32 QGIDFKDIYSR
+32 QGIDFKDIYSG
-43 LANGAS
+43 LANEAS
-49 RMSPPDDEKPR
+49 RTSSPVNQKPG
-60 DGFQKDLATIADAR
+60 DAFQKDLATIENAR

-143 TTDTENDESTQRGGR
+143 TTDTEKDESALRGVR
-158 PEIDYG
+158 SEEMVSALPNKNPRAEIDYG
-164 IYKQHQNQKQSVD
+164 VYSQQIAPKQTANEQ
-177 AHAFA
+177 AFA
-182 ASTVLKGPSSTEI
+182 ASNALKAPTSSEM
-195 GLSQQHYPS
+195 GLNQQQFPS

-212 PSALGKTESLSAE
+212 PGAIGKTESSLAE
-225 QIQRPAQP
+225 QIPRPAQA
-233 GAVLAGVDKHY
+233 GAELAGVDKDY
-244 RYQVVDKQL
+244 LGAKQL
-253 ASAAKSG
+253 SSTLKAGSVS
-260 PVNEPVPVLG
+260 EPSLVLG
-270 QTALLDR
+270 QTA
-277 SAPNAG
+277 A
-283 QPAVLEKAVPNAVQ
+283 
-297 TALLDRSVPNAGQP
+297 
-311 AVLEKPVP
+311 
-319 NAVQTALL
+319 
-327 DRSVPNAGQPAV
+327 
-339 LEKAVPNAVQ
+339 
-349 TAVLDKPVPNA
+349 LDKPVP
-360 GQTAVLDKPAPNA
+360 VL
-373 GQPAVLEKPV
+373 
-383 PNAVQTAVLDKPVP
+383 
-397 NAGERAVLEKALPN
+397 
-411 AGQTAVLD
+411 
-419 KPVPNVGQT
+419 GQT

-459 REANSSREEVG
+459 KELISSREEVG
-470 LKSEQLLS
+470 LKSEQLFS
-478 RDSHS
+478 RDSYS
-483 ERKAYGSQFMGS
+483 ERKANGPQFMAS
-495 NADATKPGLIR
+495 NGESTKPGLIS

-541 EYSDG
+541 EYTDG
-546 VNPKQDMNVE
+546 INPKQDVVIE
-556 ALARNLSMMNSS
+556 ALARNLRMMSPS

-579 GQKPVLPAIHAIS
+579 GQKPALPGTYGIS
-592 KQTNGSALES
+592 KRPNGSTLEV

-619 VLREMQFQPQL
+619 VLREMQLQPQL
-630 QSTADKSLQYEGL
+630 QSTSDKSLQYEGL
-643 TQRFGELMANRII
+643 TQRFGELVANRII

-661 NNWNLNIK
+661 DNWNLNIK

>member
-11 LNLAEGKNETPVDLS
+11 LNVADGKNEIPVDLS
-26 RSNESQ
+26 RPKETQ
-32 QGIDFKDIYSR
+32 QGIDFKDIYSG
-43 LANGAS
+43 LANEAS
-49 RMSPPDDEKPR
+49 RMSPPVDQKPG

-143 TTDTENDESTQRGGR
+143 TTDTEKDESALRGVR
-158 PEIDYG
+158 SEEMVSALPNKNPRTEIDYG
-164 IYKQHQNQKQSVD
+164 VYSQNIAHKQIAPKQT
-177 AHAFA
+177 ANEQAFA
-182 ASTVLKGPSSTEI
+182 ASNALKAPTSSEM
-195 GLSQQHYPS
+195 GLNQQQYPS

-212 PSALGKTESLSAE
+212 PGAIGKTESSLAE
-225 QIQRPAQP
+225 QIQRPAQA
-233 GAVLAGVDKHY
+233 GTDLAGVDKDY
-244 RYQVVDKQL
+244 LGAKQR
-253 ASAAKSG
+253 ASTLKAG
-260 PVNEPVPVLG
+260 PVSEPSLVLG
-270 QTALLDR
+270 QTA
-277 SAPNAG
+277 A
-283 QPAVLEKAVPNAVQ
+283 
-297 TALLDRSVPNAGQP
+297 
-311 AVLEKPVP
+311 
-319 NAVQTALL
+319 
-327 DRSVPNAGQPAV
+327 
-339 LEKAVPNAVQ
+339 
-349 TAVLDKPVPNA
+349 LDKPVPNA
-360 GQTAVLDKPAPNA
+360 GQTAVLDKP
-373 GQPAVLEKPV
+373 V
-383 PNAVQTAVLDKPVP
+383 PNTAQTTVLDKVLPVLGQTAALDKPVP
-397 NAGERAVLEKALPN
+397 V
-411 AGQTAVLD
+411 
-419 KPVPNVGQT
+419 VGQT

-459 REANSSREEVG
+459 RELNTSREEVG

-478 RDSHS
+478 RDSYS
-483 ERKAYGSQFMGS
+483 ERKANGPQFMAS
-495 NADATKPGLIR
+495 NGESAKPGLIS

-546 VNPKQDMNVE
+546 VNPKQDVVVE
-556 ALARNLSMMNSS
+556 ALARNLRMTSPS

-579 GQKPVLPAIHAIS
+579 GQKPALPGTYGIS
-592 KQTNGSALES
+592 KRPNGSTLEV

-619 VLREMQFQPQL
+619 VLREMQLQPQL

-643 TQRFGELMANRII
+643 TQRFGELVANRII

-661 NNWNLNIK
+661 DNWNLNIK

>member
-143 TTDTENDESTQRGGR
+143 TTDTENDESTQRGG
-158 PEIDYG
+158 PPGIDYG
-164 IYKQHQNQKQSVD
+164 VYKQHQNQKQTVD

-277 SAPNAG
+277 S
-283 QPAVLEKAVPNAVQ
+283 VPNAIQ
-297 TALLDRSVPNAGQP
+297 T
-311 AVLEKPVP
+311 AVLEKP
-319 NAVQTALL
+319 
-327 DRSVPNAGQPAV
+327 
-339 LEKAVPNAVQ
+339 VPNAVQ

-383 PNAVQTAVLDKPVP
+383 PNAGQPAVLEKPVPNAVQAAVLDKPVP
-397 NAGERAVLEKALPN
+397 NAGQRAVLEKALPN

-478 RDSHS
+478 RDSYS
-483 ERKAYGSQFMGS
+483 ERKANGPQFMAS
-495 NADATKPGLIR
+495 NGESTKPGLIS

-541 EYSDG
+541 EYTDG
-546 VNPKQDMNVE
+546 INPKQDMVVE
-556 ALARNLSMMNSS
+556 ALARNLRMMSPS
-568 ARQDLNSTGYQ
+568 ARQDLNSAGYQ
-579 GQKPVLPAIHAIS
+579 GQKPALPGTYGIS
-592 KQTNGSALES
+592 KRPNGSTLEV

-619 VLREMQFQPQL
+619 VLREMQLQPQL
-630 QSTADKSLQYEGL
+630 QSTSDKSLQYEGL
-643 TQRFGELMANRII
+643 TQRFGELVANRII

-661 NNWNLNIK
+661 DNWNLNIK

>member
-11 LNLAEGKNETPVDLS
+11 LNVADGKNEIPVDLS
-26 RSNESQ
+26 RPKETQ
-32 QGIDFKDIYSR
+32 QGIDFKDIYSG
-43 LANGAS
+43 LANEAS
-49 RMSPPDDEKPR
+49 RMSPPVDQKPG

-143 TTDTENDESTQRGGR
+143 TTDTEKDESALRGVR
-158 PEIDYG
+158 SEEMVSALPNKNPRAEIDYG
-164 IYKQHQNQKQSVD
+164 VYSQQIAPKQTANEQ
-177 AHAFA
+177 AFA
-182 ASTVLKGPSSTEI
+182 ASNALKAPTSSEM
-195 GLSQQHYPS
+195 GLNQQQYPS

-212 PSALGKTESLSAE
+212 PGAIGKTESSLAE
-225 QIQRPAQP
+225 QIPRPVQA
-233 GAVLAGVDKHY
+233 GAGLAGVDKDY
-244 RYQVVDKQL
+244 L
-253 ASAAKSG
+253 AAKQFASTLKAG
-260 PVNEPVPVLG
+260 TVSEPSLVLG
-270 QTALLDR
+270 QTA
-277 SAPNAG
+277 A
-283 QPAVLEKAVPNAVQ
+283 
-297 TALLDRSVPNAGQP
+297 
-311 AVLEKPVP
+311 
-319 NAVQTALL
+319 
-327 DRSVPNAGQPAV
+327 
-339 LEKAVPNAVQ
+339 
-349 TAVLDKPVPNA
+349 LDKPVPNA
-360 GQTAVLDKPAPNA
+360 AQTTVLDKASLVLGQTAA
-373 GQPAVLEKPV
+373 
-383 PNAVQTAVLDKPVP
+383 LDKPVP
-397 NAGERAVLEKALPN
+397 V
-411 AGQTAVLD
+411 
-419 KPVPNVGQT
+419 VGQT

-447 MPSAPEGSSAVS
+447 MPSAPEGSSVVS
-459 REANSSREEVG
+459 RELNSSREEVG

-478 RDSHS
+478 RDSYS
-483 ERKAYGSQFMGS
+483 ERKANGPQFMAS
-495 NADATKPGLIR
+495 NGESTKPGPIS

-541 EYSDG
+541 EYTDG
-546 VNPKQDMNVE
+546 INPKQDMVVE
-556 ALARNLSMMNSS
+556 ALARNLRMTSPS

-579 GQKPVLPAIHAIS
+579 GQKPALPGTYGIS
-592 KQTNGSALES
+592 KRPNGSTLEV

-619 VLREMQFQPQL
+619 VLREMQLQPQL
-630 QSTADKSLQYEGL
+630 QSTSDKSLQYEGL
-643 TQRFGELMANRII
+643 TQRFGELVANRII

-661 NNWNLNIK
+661 DNWNLNIK

>member
-11 LNLAEGKNETPVDLS
+11 LNVADGKNEIPVDLS
-26 RSNESQ
+26 RPKETQ
-32 QGIDFKDIYSR
+32 QGIDFKDIYSG
-43 LANGAS
+43 LANEAS
-49 RMSPPDDEKPR
+49 RTSPPVDQKPG

-143 TTDTENDESTQRGGR
+143 TTDTEKDESALRGVR
-158 PEIDYG
+158 SEEMVSALPNKNPRAEIDYG
-164 IYKQHQNQKQSVD
+164 VYSQNIAHKQIAPKQTAE

-182 ASTVLKGPSSTEI
+182 ASNALKAPTFSEM
-195 GLSQQHYPS
+195 GLNQQLYPS

-212 PSALGKTESLSAE
+212 PGAIGKTESSLAE
-225 QIQRPAQP
+225 QIQRPAQA
-233 GAVLAGVDKHY
+233 GTDLAGVDKDY
-244 RYQVVDKQL
+244 LGAKQRAL
-253 ASAAKSG
+253 TLKAG
-260 PVNEPVPVLG
+260 PVSEPSLVLG
-270 QTALLDR
+270 QTA
-277 SAPNAG
+277 A
-283 QPAVLEKAVPNAVQ
+283 
-297 TALLDRSVPNAGQP
+297 
-311 AVLEKPVP
+311 LEKPVP
-319 NAVQTALL
+319 V
-327 DRSVPNAGQPAV
+327 
-339 LEKAVPNAVQ
+339 
-349 TAVLDKPVPNA
+349 
-360 GQTAVLDKPAPNA
+360 
-373 GQPAVLEKPV
+373 
-383 PNAVQTAVLDKPVP
+383 
-397 NAGERAVLEKALPN
+397 
-411 AGQTAVLD
+411 
-419 KPVPNVGQT
+419 VGQT

-459 REANSSREEVG
+459 RELISSREEVG

-478 RDSHS
+478 RDSYS
-483 ERKAYGSQFMGS
+483 ERKANGPQFMAS
-495 NADATKPGLIR
+495 NGESTKPGPIS

-546 VNPKQDMNVE
+546 VNPKQDMVIE
-556 ALARNLSMMNSS
+556 ALARNLRMTSPS

-579 GQKPVLPAIHAIS
+579 GQKPALPGTYGIS
-592 KQTNGSALES
+592 KRPNGSTLEV

-619 VLREMQFQPQL
+619 VLREMQLQPQL
-630 QSTADKSLQYEGL
+630 QSTSDKSLQYEGL
-643 TQRFGELMANRII
+643 TQRFGELVANRII

-661 NNWNLNIK
+661 DNWNLNIK

>member
-11 LNLAEGKNETPVDLS
+11 LNVADGKNEIPVDLS
-26 RSNESQ
+26 RPKETQ
-32 QGIDFKDIYSR
+32 QGIDFKDIYSG
-43 LANGAS
+43 LANEAS
-49 RMSPPDDEKPR
+49 RMSPPVDQKPG

-143 TTDTENDESTQRGGR
+143 TTDTEKDESALRGVR
-158 PEIDYG
+158 SEEMVSALPNKNPRAEIDYG
-164 IYKQHQNQKQSVD
+164 VYSQHIVQKQIVQKQI
-177 AHAFA
+177 APKQTANAQAFA
-182 ASTVLKGPSSTEI
+182 ASTVSRAPTSNEM
-195 GLSQQHYPS
+195 GLNQQQYPS

-212 PSALGKTESLSAE
+212 PSAIGKTESSLGE
-225 QIQRPAQP
+225 QIQRPAQA
-233 GAVLAGVDKHY
+233 GADLAGVDKDY
-244 RYQVVDKQL
+244 LGAKQR
-253 ASAAKSG
+253 ASTLKAG
-260 PVNEPVPVLG
+260 PVSEPSLVLG
-270 QTALLDR
+270 QTAALDKPL
-277 SAPNAG
+277 PNA
-283 QPAVLEKAVPNAVQ
+283 A
-297 TALLDRSVPNAGQP
+297 
-311 AVLEKPVP
+311 
-319 NAVQTALL
+319 
-327 DRSVPNAGQPAV
+327 
-339 LEKAVPNAVQ
+339 Q
-349 TAVLDKPVPNA
+349 TAVLDKP
-360 GQTAVLDKPAPNA
+360 
-373 GQPAVLEKPV
+373 
-383 PNAVQTAVLDKPVP
+383 
-397 NAGERAVLEKALPN
+397 LPN

-419 KPVPNVGQT
+419 KPLPNAGQTAVLDKPLPNAAQTAVLDKPLPNAGQTAVLDKPLPNAAQAAVLDKAPPVLGQTAVLDKPVPVVGQT

-447 MPSAPEGSSAVS
+447 MPSAPEGSSVVS
-459 REANSSREEVG
+459 RELNSSREEVG

-478 RDSHS
+478 KDSYS
-483 ERKAYGSQFMGS
+483 ERKANGPQFMAS
-495 NADATKPGLIR
+495 NGESTKPGLIS

-527 VLSSDAREKGFRGK
+527 ILSSDAREKGFRGK

-546 VNPKQDMNVE
+546 VNPKQDMVVE
-556 ALARNLSMMNSS
+556 ALARNLRMMSPS
-568 ARQDLNSTGYQ
+568 ARQDLNSAGYQ
-579 GQKPVLPAIHAIS
+579 GQKPALPGTYGIS
-592 KQTNGSALES
+592 KRLNGSTLEV

-619 VLREMQFQPQL
+619 VLREMQLQPQL
-630 QSTADKSLQYEGL
+630 QSASDKSLQYEGL
-643 TQRFGELMANRII
+643 TQRFGELVANRII

-661 NNWNLNIK
+661 DNWNLNIK

>member
-143 TTDTENDESTQRGGR
+143 TTDTEKDESALRGVR
-158 PEIDYG
+158 SEEMVSALPNKNPRAEIDYG
-164 IYKQHQNQKQSVD
+164 VYSQQIAPKQTANEQ
-177 AHAFA
+177 AFA
-182 ASTVLKGPSSTEI
+182 ASNALKAPTSSEM
-195 GLSQQHYPS
+195 GLNQQQYPS

-212 PSALGKTESLSAE
+212 PGAIGKTESSLAE
-225 QIQRPAQP
+225 QIPRPVQA
-233 GAVLAGVDKHY
+233 GAGLAGVDKDY
-244 RYQVVDKQL
+244 L
-253 ASAAKSG
+253 AAKQFASTVKAG
-260 PVNEPVPVLG
+260 PVNEPSPVLG
-270 QTALLDR
+270 QTA
-277 SAPNAG
+277 A
-283 QPAVLEKAVPNAVQ
+283 
-297 TALLDRSVPNAGQP
+297 
-311 AVLEKPVP
+311 
-319 NAVQTALL
+319 
-327 DRSVPNAGQPAV
+327 
-339 LEKAVPNAVQ
+339 
-349 TAVLDKPVPNA
+349 LDKPVP
-360 GQTAVLDKPAPNA
+360 V
-373 GQPAVLEKPV
+373 
-383 PNAVQTAVLDKPVP
+383 
-397 NAGERAVLEKALPN
+397 
-411 AGQTAVLD
+411 
-419 KPVPNVGQT
+419 VGQT

-459 REANSSREEVG
+459 RELISSREEVG

-478 RDSHS
+478 RDSYS
-483 ERKAYGSQFMGS
+483 ERKANGPQFMAS
-495 NADATKPGLIR
+495 NGESTKPGPIS

-512 LEEQQMLKSSRLSAE
+512 LEEQQVLKPSRLSAE
-527 VLSSDAREKGFRGK
+527 ILSSDAREKGFRGK
-541 EYSDG
+541 EYTDG
-546 VNPKQDMNVE
+546 INPKQDMVVE
-556 ALARNLSMMNSS
+556 ALARNLRMTSPS

-579 GQKPVLPAIHAIS
+579 GQKPALPGTYGIS
-592 KQTNGSALES
+592 KRPNGSTLEV

-619 VLREMQFQPQL
+619 VLREMQLQPQL
-630 QSTADKSLQYEGL
+630 QSTSDKSLQYEGL
-643 TQRFGELMANRII
+643 TQRFGELVANRII

-661 NNWNLNIK
+661 DNWNLNIK